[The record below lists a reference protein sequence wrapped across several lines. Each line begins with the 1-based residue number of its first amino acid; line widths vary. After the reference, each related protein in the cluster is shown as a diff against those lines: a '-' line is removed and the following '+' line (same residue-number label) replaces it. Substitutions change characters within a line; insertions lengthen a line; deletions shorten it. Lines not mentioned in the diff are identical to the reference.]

1 MPSDEGKQVLKLLAD
16 GKIDVEQAFRL
27 LRALGD
33 IDERPRPAS
42 APPPPPPGPSE
53 PPMPPGARGRIL
65 RIRVTENG
73 QQKVNVA
80 IPLAIARVGKMKL
93 ASSGLVR
100 GHLAKFGID
109 RLRLAGVGIDPA
121 ETTHELGGGDIA
133 HFHGVAALSHRCQQ
147 SPTGTKCHQTARMAV
162 CNADLSERFACEAGP
177 AMHHAFIAVER
188 LRGKFSSVRSEA

>member
-16 GKIDVEQAFRL
+16 GKIDVEQAYRL

-33 IDERPRPAS
+33 IDERPRPT
-42 APPPPPPGPSE
+42 PPGPPAAPTAPE

-65 RIRVTENG
+65 RIRVTEGG

-100 GHLAKFGID
+100 GHLSKFGID
-109 RLRLAGVGIDPA
+109 LDELLRTIDYP
-121 ETTHELGGGDIA
+121 GKFVDIA
-133 HFHGVAALSHRCQQ
+133 DDEDR
-147 SPTGTKCHQTARMAV
+147 
-162 CNADLSERFACEAGP
+162 
-177 AMHHAFIAVER
+177 VEI
-188 LRGKFSSVRSEA
+188 FVE

>member
-1 MPSDEGKQVLKLLAD
+1 MPRAEGAEVPSDEGKQVLKLLAD

-33 IDERPRPAS
+33 IEDRPRPN
-42 APPPPPPGPSE
+42 PPGPPAPPLAPE
-53 PPMPPGARGRIL
+53 PPPPPGARGRIL

-109 RLRLAGVGIDPA
+109 LDELLRTIDYP
-121 ETTHELGGGDIA
+121 GKFVDIA
-133 HFHGVAALSHRCQQ
+133 DDEDR
-147 SPTGTKCHQTARMAV
+147 
-162 CNADLSERFACEAGP
+162 
-177 AMHHAFIAVER
+177 VEI
-188 LRGKFSSVRSEA
+188 FVE

>member
-1 MPSDEGKQVLKLLAD
+1 MRLAANAEVPSDEGKQVLKLLAE

-33 IDERPRPAS
+33 IEERSRVPFGPTPPT
-42 APPPPPPGPSE
+42 APQPPE
-53 PPMPPGARGRIL
+53 PPMPPGARGKTL

-100 GHLAKFGID
+100 GHLSKFGID
-109 RLRLAGVGIDPA
+109 LDELLRSIEQPGKFV
-121 ETTHELGGGDIA
+121 DIA
-133 HFHGVAALSHRCQQ
+133 DDEDR
-147 SPTGTKCHQTARMAV
+147 
-162 CNADLSERFACEAGP
+162 
-177 AMHHAFIAVER
+177 VEI
-188 LRGKFSSVRSEA
+188 FVE